1 MTGDNHMVRT
11 VMARQAVVLSLT
23 AAALAACDKDTP
35 PTPPAPVQAKALPAP
50 TTLTTAP
57 PAVVTPVAAAQ
68 APESVTEINAWQM
81 KPRGAKVEPGGRAW
95 VLTRGRDRTYTDPN
109 AVYHLYAHDVVEA
122 TGNRVTIREL
132 GGGSFR
138 VPGLFVLPAGVPA
151 ETQLKKGDSVLA
163 EWASS
168 LKHAV
173 VVGRVGE
180 RFKIR
185 YTNLPESWSED
196 KISAVKDRRQ
206 LTLQQEGLQPGN
218 FAVAR
223 IDGGEQQVLLLTE
236 GDGRWLVRRFAG
248 RVAAITTADLKALPL
263 APRLRRGQRVL
274 APWVGMMYPAVVRSV
289 KGSRVTVSIEQIGR
303 KEPIV
308 TALGQ
313 VLPQMVADK
322 P

>member
-1 MTGDNHMVRT
+1 MPP
-11 VMARQAVVLSLT
+11 SLT
-23 AAALAACDKDTP
+23 EC
-35 PTPPAPVQAKALPAP
+35 
-50 TTLTTAP
+50 
-57 PAVVTPVAAAQ
+57 
-68 APESVTEINAWQM
+68 
-81 KPRGAKVEPGGRAW
+81 
-95 VLTRGRDRTYTDPN
+95 
-109 AVYHLYAHDVVEA
+109 
-122 TGNRVTIREL
+122 
-132 GGGSFR
+132 
-138 VPGLFVLPAGVPA
+138 
-151 ETQLKKGDSVLA
+151 
-163 EWASS
+163 
-168 LKHAV
+168 
-173 VVGRVGE
+173 
-180 RFKIR
+180 FKIR